1 MGAKELS
8 KSDPPRRFSRRK
20 FIAGALFACAGLA
33 VGADAIAF
41 EPKRLKAEKLRFP
54 IGGLGKSFDGY
65 RIAFLS
71 DFHYP
76 NCIDDDFILRA
87 FRMAKSFGPD
97 LIVLG
102 GDFIHCASR
111 EYRPG
116 RPVPDLSGAFGQLS
130 APDGVVA
137 VLGNHDHWF
146 NAPGIREALRPLRI
160 ELIENRHLAIERGGS
175 KLAIV
180 GTGDFWEGEIELPSA
195 FAGIAPETPRILLQ
209 HNPDFAEVFPAGY
222 RVDLQLSGHTHG
234 GQVCVPLGPALILPS
249 RYGSKYRAG
258 LVQGPR
264 HPVYVTRG
272 IGVSSPIPLR
282 FCCPPEVTLIEL
294 TTA

>member
-8 KSDPPRRFSRRK
+8 KSEPPRRVSRRK
-20 FIAGALFACAGLA
+20 FIASGLFVVAGLA
-33 VGADAIAF
+33 VGADAVVF
-41 EPKRLKAEKLRFP
+41 EPKRLRAEKIRFP
-54 IGGLGKSFDGY
+54 VQGLGAPLNGY

-76 NCIDDDFILRA
+76 NCIDDEFIQRA
-87 FRMAKSFGPD
+87 FAMAADFEPD

-111 EYRPG
+111 EYVAG
-116 RPVPDLSGAFGQLS
+116 RPVPKMATAFGQLS

-146 NAPGIREALRPLRI
+146 NAPGIRDSLRSLNI
-160 ELIENRHLAIERGGS
+160 ELLENRHLDIERGAA
-175 KLAIV
+175 KLAV
-180 GTGDFWEGEIELPSA
+180 AGTGDFWEGEIDLKSA
-195 FAGIAPETPRILLQ
+195 FGGIAPETPRILLQ
-209 HNPDFAEVFPAGY
+209 HNPDFAEVFPKGY

-234 GQVCVPLGPALILPS
+234 GQVRLPFGPALILPT
-249 RYGSKYRAG
+249 RYGNKYRAG

-272 IGVSSPIPLR
+272 VGVSSPIPLR

-294 TTA
+294 TSA